1 MSPDLIAI
9 APGLWEIPFPF
20 SILGVRMG
28 RRTVI
33 VQLPDGSLQLHS
45 PGPIV
50 PSLLS
55 RIEQIGPVS
64 ALILPTN
71 FHDTYTRE
79 NLLLFPKAS
88 WYAPDGFPKVHPPDR
103 PPQSFENA
111 PPLWRETLTWKKLEG
126 IPSLNEH
133 LFLHKPSRTLLVAD
147 VVFNIGPEAGAW
159 TRLFFQMN
167 NAYNQLRPT
176 RLFRACI
183 KDRAAFRTST
193 EEVFQWDFDRLVPC
207 HGEIVHTGARE
218 RLQLEFKF

>member
-1 MSPDLIAI
+1 MAEIIEVAR
-9 APGLWEIPFPF
+9 GLWEIPFDF

-28 RRTVI
+28 RRTLL

-45 PGPIV
+45 PGRIDL
-50 PSLLS
+50 SLQS

-64 ALILPTN
+64 AIIVPTN
-71 FHDTYTRE
+71 FHDTYLRE
-79 NLLLFPKAS
+79 TLPLFPNAT
-88 WYAPDGFPKVHPPDR
+88 WYAPDGFPKIQPSDR

-111 PPLWRETLTWKKLEG
+111 PPHWREVLTWKKLEG

-133 LFLHKPSRTLLVAD
+133 LFLHRPSRTLLVAD

-159 TRLFFQMN
+159 TRWFFQVN

-183 KDRAAFRTST
+183 KDRTAFRNSF
-193 EEVFQWDFDRLVPC
+193 EEVLQWDFDRLIPC
-207 HGEIVHTGARE
+207 HGKIVQTGAKD
-218 RLQLEFKF
+218 RLQREFQI